1 MYYPPVNQRRFV
13 VFAHEN
19 PPFVDHFPLGFSGNF
34 RILKWRS
41 CTMVGIL
48 PYIDLIHA
56 TYLQYV
62 PEMAVELSQILPYMG
77 CNEFPNHGFIAFSS
91 PHYYCYYYYYY
102 HYYYWLVFLPQMMI
116 DTNCID
122 LSNMFVQTFIKTLL
136 LISQGRAKSQNTKE
150 IQGFS
155 GIAFYNV
162 ESPKLCLLA
171 YKSYNVVPPS
181 YRLVYKPQ

>member
-1 MYYPPVNQRRFV
+1 MEVLYHGGDIALHRPYTWYVPP
-13 VFAHEN
+13 
-19 PPFVDHFPLGFSGNF
+19 
-34 RILKWRS
+34 
-41 CTMVGIL
+41 M
-48 PYIDLIHA
+48 
-56 TYLQYV
+56 YV
-62 PEMAVELSQILPYMG
+62 PEMAVELSHL
-77 CNEFPNHGFIAFSS
+77 
-91 PHYYCYYYYYY
+91 YY
-102 HYYYWLVFLPQMMI
+102 HTWVVMNSQIMVLLHLVCHIIINYYWLFFLPQMMI

-155 GIAFYNV
+155 GIVFYNV

-181 YRLVYKPQ
+181 YRLVYKPQEL